1 MNLITIIIGL
11 VFCGYGI
18 MVIRLRLLGKD
29 EKFKKLG
36 PMRKVYGEK
45 AGSIIHYIGYGI
57 IPFLFGVWIIIAGS
71 RGTEVFNIF
80 K

>member
-1 MNLITIIIGL
+1 MNPITVIIGL

-18 MVIRLRLLGKD
+18 MALKLRIQD
-29 EKFKKLG
+29 REDKFKKLR

-45 AGSIIHYIGYGI
+45 LGSLIHYLCYGI
-57 IPFLFGVWIIIAGS
+57 IPILFGIWILVAGVN
-71 RGTEVFNIF
+71 GTEVFKVF

>member
-1 MNLITIIIGL
+1 MNPITIIIGL

-18 MVIRLRLLGKD
+18 MVLKLRLQGRD

-45 AGSIIHYIGYGI
+45 LGSLIHYLGYGI
-57 IPFLFGVWIIIAGS
+57 IPLLFGVWIIIAGTK
-71 RGTEVFNIF
+71 GVEVFRVF